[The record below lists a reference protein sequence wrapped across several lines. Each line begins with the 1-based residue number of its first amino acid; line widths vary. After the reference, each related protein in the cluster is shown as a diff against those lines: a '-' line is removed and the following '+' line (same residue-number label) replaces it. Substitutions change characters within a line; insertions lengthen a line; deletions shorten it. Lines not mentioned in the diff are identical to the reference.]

1 MYNSN
6 KYQKNQI
13 NKSQLRTLDYRNAKY
28 QGIVSG
34 ISLIRNGCGL
44 LLDQNYLFLMANWQ
58 NSKVEGQTFILYP
71 DDSLFYGFI
80 SNNSPA
86 NFCFFRLAKKVQIYS
101 LIEKGDSIIFII
113 DLFTNKNLVCF
124 SINRE
129 VIENILSAPTN
140 SKYLLIEEYKKGKGM
155 ELQAETSYQNEE

>member
-1 MYNSN
+1 M
-6 KYQKNQI
+6 
-13 NKSQLRTLDYRNAKY
+13 
-28 QGIVSG
+28 
-34 ISLIRNGCGL
+34 
-44 LLDQNYLFLMANWQ
+44 
-58 NSKVEGQTFILYP
+58 
-71 DDSLFYGFI
+71 
-80 SNNSPA
+80 
-86 NFCFFRLAKKVQIYS
+86 QIYS

-124 SINRE
+124 RMNRE